1 MYYLNMRSRDWPI
14 IQTSL
19 RIQMAQTRKLTFTFE
34 DGTTRTT
41 RTARNYTHAVRVLW
55 KKTRRERDS
64 HLCGR
69 PDLMQKTVAKWQQ
82 HQNINDLVIEVAPLT
97 NDPWAA

>member
-1 MYYLNMRSRDWPI
+1 
-14 IQTSL
+14 
-19 RIQMAQTRKLTFTFE
+19 MAKTRKLTFTFE
-34 DGTTRTT
+34 DGTTRTA

-55 KKTRRERDS
+55 KGTKRERDN

-69 PDLMQKTVAKWQQ
+69 PDLMEKAVAKWQK
-82 HQNINDLVIEVAPLT
+82 NFEIDRLVIQVAPLT